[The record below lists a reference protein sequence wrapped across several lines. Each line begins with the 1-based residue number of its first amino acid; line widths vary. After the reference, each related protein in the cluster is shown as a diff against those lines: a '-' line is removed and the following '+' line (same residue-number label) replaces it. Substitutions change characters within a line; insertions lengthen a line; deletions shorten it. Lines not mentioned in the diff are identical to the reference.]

1 MNEPEGV
8 LQGLRR
14 QIDQIDL
21 ELLHLLSARAKVVL
35 QIQRVKRERGLP
47 SYSAT
52 RESDIIRRLRSANKG
67 PLPDDAIE
75 DIFRRILQHSLS
87 SLVVEDE

>member
-1 MNEPEGV
+1 MEESTGAI
-8 LQGLRR
+8 LDLRA

-21 ELLHLLSARAKVVL
+21 ELLHLLSTRATVVQ
-35 QIQRVKRERGLP
+35 QIQRAKREFGFP
-47 SYSAT
+47 SYSAA
-52 RESDIIRRLRSANKG
+52 RESEIVSRLREANRG

-75 DIFRRILQHSLS
+75 DIFLRILQHSLS

>member
-1 MNEPEGV
+1 MNESVGV
-8 LQGLRR
+8 LEGLRE

-21 ELLHLLSARAKVVL
+21 ELLHLLSERATIVL
-35 QIQRVKRERGLP
+35 QIQRVKREFGLP

-52 RESDIIRRLRSANKG
+52 RESDIVYRLRNANKG